1 MTWLKFSMCLILLLL
16 SPPVTEARASRPLRH
31 IKMSKEAFEAEFE
44 ISRQV
49 LESMLALS
57 ALFDEGEMEMV
68 QGVLICSKIDC
79 FFTEKKF
86 SMISTVIFSL
96 DSFNVSQGCN
106 KPIQLVSTG
115 ELCITAL
122 LHQEMASL
130 RCMLSLVFILLILS
144 LHVSSSNATRYGG
157 LVNMQKRVN
166 RRQVLQDLL
175 GSDLPKTIRNNNKV
189 GGGKGLAPE
198 GPDPEHH

>member
-1 MTWLKFSMCLILLLL
+1 MSWLKFSMCLILLLL
-16 SPPVTEARASRPLRH
+16 SPPVTEARVARPLRH

-68 QGVLICSKIDC
+68 QGVLICSKNDC
-79 FFTEKKF
+79 F
-86 SMISTVIFSL
+86 
-96 DSFNVSQGCN
+96 
-106 KPIQLVSTG
+106 
-115 ELCITAL
+115 
-122 LHQEMASL
+122 
-130 RCMLSLVFILLILS
+130 
-144 LHVSSSNATRYGG
+144 SNATRYGG

-189 GGGKGLAPE
+189 GGGKDRLAPE